1 MFHRQRRRVAQFP
14 RRRRTKE
21 AIRCRRC
28 DMFVSRYFPYQ
39 SVATPPQH
47 GAAHQ
52 MKIASDTAVCNAEV
66 KRRVKRLTP
75 PISCLLSDVLTAS
88 SSAADVH
95 RSDEKSAALRTH
107 RFRPH
112 QRRIWAA

>member
-1 MFHRQRRRVAQFP
+1 
-14 RRRRTKE
+14 
-21 AIRCRRC
+21 
-28 DMFVSRYFPYQ
+28 MFVSRYFPYQ

-52 MKIASDTAVCNAEV
+52 MKIASDTAVCDAEV

-95 RSDEKSAALRTH
+95 RSDEKSAALRIH